1 MAVLERHITNASVS
15 RWINRES
22 QQSLLQSV
30 GRYTRFVLFSKMF
43 LGGLSVLMMLTLIIL
58 PVLNADEEGLRIA
71 FSTVKEKVDSLPL
84 MTNPTFQGVDDNN
97 QPYMIT
103 ADSALQHDASTIV
116 LNNIQA
122 DIFTEN
128 NSWLSVSAQK
138 GTLNTEAKHLL
149 LQGDVQLFQDQG
161 YEFKTQE
168 VSVDMNQHIAKG
180 EQKIDGSGPTGII
193 AANGFE
199 WDNNKR
205 IMRFVNGVNL
215 RILTDG

>member
-1 MAVLERHITNASVS
+1 MAVVERHIASAGVS
-15 RWINRES
+15 RWINRDS
-22 QQSLLQSV
+22 QQSLLKSI
-30 GRYTRFVLFSKMF
+30 GSYTKFVLFSKMF
-43 LGGLSVLMMLTLIIL
+43 LGGLSVLLMLTLIIL
-58 PVLNADEEGLRIA
+58 PVINADEEGLRIA
-71 FSTVKEKVDSLPL
+71 FSTVKGKADSLPL

-103 ADSALQHDASTIV
+103 ADSALQHDAQTIV
-116 LNNIQA
+116 LSNIQA
-122 DIFTEN
+122 DIFTED
-128 NSWLSVSAQK
+128 NSWLSVSANK

-149 LQGDVQLFQDQG
+149 LQGDVELFQDQG

-168 VSVDMNQHIAKG
+168 VSVDMNQHIARG
-180 EQKIDGSGPTGII
+180 TQKVDGSGPAGVI

-205 IMRFVNGVNL
+205 IMRFVGGVNL